1 MKTKQPKTPREMG
14 PYGRPVDNLPVK
26 AGDTFHTLSGRITT
40 PYPKQ
45 AHERFSS
52 QWLIDNVVAE
62 AEANGD
68 EWNASIFRRIGIPA
82 KTRGCLHTADRECL
96 LGYLFEWQPPAI
108 KSIFKP
114 LV

>member
-1 MKTKQPKTPREMG
+1 MQKSRQPRQMG
-14 PYGRPVDNLPVK
+14 PYGYPLDKLPIK
-26 AGDTFHTLSGRITT
+26 AGDTFNTLSGRVTT

-68 EWNASIFRRIGIPA
+68 DWNASIFRQIGIPA

-108 KSIFKP
+108 RSIFKP
-114 LV
+114 FP

>member
-1 MKTKQPKTPREMG
+1 MKQPKTPRAMG
-14 PYGRPVDNLPVK
+14 PYGYPLDKLPIK
-26 AGDTFHTLSGRITT
+26 AGDTFNTLSGRVTT

-45 AHERFSS
+45 KAASFSS

-68 EWNASIFRRIGIPA
+68 DWNASVFRQIGIPA

-114 LV
+114 LT